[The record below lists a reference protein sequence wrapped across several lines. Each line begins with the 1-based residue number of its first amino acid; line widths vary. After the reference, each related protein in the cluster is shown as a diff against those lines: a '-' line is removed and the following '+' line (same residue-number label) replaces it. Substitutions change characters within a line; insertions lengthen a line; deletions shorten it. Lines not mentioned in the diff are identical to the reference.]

1 MTPVYCDITG
11 KLILPAYGTKEPE
24 LNRDYYI
31 VFNRIVSEE
40 GMKKVNEIAYESIK
54 ANVYARTYSF
64 RARQELIKR
73 IVNQFCVKLP
83 NELPR
88 KYYTA

>member
-31 VFNRIVSEE
+31 VSNRIVSEE
-40 GMKKVNEIAYESIK
+40 GLKKVNEIAYESMKSNI
-54 ANVYARTYSF
+54 YARKYNF
-64 RARQELIKR
+64 RARQELLTK
-73 IVNQFCVKLP
+73 IVQQFCVKIP
-83 NELPR
+83 SELPR
-88 KYYTA
+88 KFYG